1 MGYQAVLDKTAEILK
16 EALPDAMVITGLEV
30 ARTATELRRYLKMD
44 GKKPESPDI
53 WFVTLDGMEESFD
66 LRGIGA
72 PLQHSFLGYR
82 VRIDGFVGGKST
94 RESRNAAYQKAEAL
108 LEKFLEERTL
118 RDTCLT
124 RDPIMIESI
133 SEDRLGPHLV
143 SHAEISFTA
152 WRMKGGLGIK

>member
-30 ARTATELRRYLKMD
+30 AHTVAELRKYLKD
-44 GKKPESPDI
+44 GKRPDI
-53 WFVTLDGMEESFD
+53 WFVSLDGMEEGFD
-66 LRGIGA
+66 LRGVGA

-94 RESRNAAYQKAEAL
+94 RESRNLAYQKAETL